1 MPLAAVPEAAG
12 VPGLDGLLLVSM
24 ADEPALDT

>member
-1 MPLAAVPEAAG
+1 MPLAAVPDVAG
-12 VPGLDGLLLVSM
+12 VPGPDGLLLVSM